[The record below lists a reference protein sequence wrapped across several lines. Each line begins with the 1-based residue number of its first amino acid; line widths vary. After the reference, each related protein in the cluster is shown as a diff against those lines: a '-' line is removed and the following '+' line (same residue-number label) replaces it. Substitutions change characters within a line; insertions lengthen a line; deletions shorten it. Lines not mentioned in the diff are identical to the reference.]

1 MEWWE
6 GWPLLGRRLPPPE
19 HRVGSGGDADEGI
32 RATRKGKGNSEIVE
46 RGRELARE
54 IGCEGDCEDARDGE
68 WVFTRRA
75 DEEPL

>member
-19 HRVGSGGDADEGI
+19 HRVGSGGDADEGR

-46 RGRELARE
+46 RDRELARE
-54 IGCEGDCEDARDGE
+54 IGCEGDYEDA
-68 WVFTRRA
+68 
-75 DEEPL
+75 